1 MGEASLNRIVSPV
14 FCRDRT
20 RSNQQNIKW
29 NILVLGGKKL
39 IFAYNK
45 EHVGDVLMVIIADDK
60 GLENRVER
68 KGNVARVTVAESG
81 EVVAWNIFEVSTILG
96 EITDAGQIKLSSGQI
111 EKVNQELKQA
121 GFIESLTVETEPK
134 IVVGFVKSCKKHPDS
149 DHLSITQTEV
159 DNGDVLQ
166 IVCGAPNIKAG
177 QKVVVAKPGAMMPD
191 GLMIWPGVLRGI
203 ESFGMICSAG
213 ELHLPDAPKKKG
225 ILELPFD
232 AIVGN
237 AFAVGN

>member
-1 MGEASLNRIVSPV
+1 M
-14 FCRDRT
+14 
-20 RSNQQNIKW
+20 
-29 NILVLGGKKL
+29 

-45 EHVGDVLMVIIADDK
+45 EHVGDVLMVIAADDK

-68 KGNVARVTVAESG
+68 KGNVARVTVAEDG
-81 EVVAWNIFEVSTILG
+81 QVVAWNIFDASTILG
-96 EITDAGQIKLSSGQI
+96 EIAGTGQVDLT
-111 EKVNQELKQA
+111 EEQLAKVNEALTKS
-121 GFIESLTVETEPK
+121 GFSETLVKVSAPK

-159 DNGDVLQ
+159 DNGEVLQ

-191 GLMIWPGVLRGI
+191 GLMIWPGVLRGV

-213 ELHLPDAPKKKG
+213 ELRLPNAPAKKG

-232 AIVGN
+232 AVIGEAFPVGK
-237 AFAVGN
+237 